1 MGIIKVIFEDFRK
14 LEGNYLRLNPYP
26 KGDIATNNNKLNKI
40 SKNAS
45 YRASTVFSIWD
56 KNILKK
62 LLLKSENAWQFE
74 IFGSIRSST
83 FDGFYSSNIYLVNI

>member
-1 MGIIKVIFEDFRK
+1 M
-14 LEGNYLRLNPYP
+14 
-26 KGDIATNNNKLNKI
+26 NKI

-83 FDGFYSSNIYLVNI
+83 FDGFYSSNIYLVKYLNLVIKGQIRPSAEKIINQKDFDRSYKAKKDEYA